1 MKKKEI
7 LPPAATQMDT
17 EDIMLSEISKPPAAY
32 LHVQEEAKTN
42 LQKQRGE
49 VVSGAEG
56 GETGSCYLT
65 CVNFQLC
72 LMKTLFA
79 IMFLKF
85 YLAADC
91 KLIKKELGRAQEAFS
106 V

>member
-1 MKKKEI
+1 M
-7 LPPAATQMDT
+7 
-17 EDIMLSEISKPPAAY
+17 
-32 LHVQEEAKTN
+32 
-42 LQKQRGE
+42 
-49 VVSGAEG
+49 VSGAEG

-72 LMKTLFA
+72 LMKTLA

-91 KLIKKELGRAQEAFS
+91 KLINKELGRAQEAFS